1 MPIIPKGRMCMKTR
15 FKSFVLVLL
24 VGLGLLSSGFSQPLM
39 EKKPQEPEKK
49 LSIVSLAP
57 NATETL
63 YALGAGDLLVGRTDY
78 CTYPQEALELPSIGT
93 LYSPSLEKLVS
104 LQPDLAISTAFVSDE
119 LLQALSKAGIEVM
132 ALDLQET
139 FAETYTLIREI
150 AQKVDKVKEG
160 ELIILTM
167 QNQVRDVVEKAR
179 TMEKKRVYFMVD
191 FGSFDGTATGDT
203 YISEMLGM
211 VGSINIAQDATRWTY
226 SKELLVANDP
236 DLIVM
241 TSRWG
246 QTEEETLQEFIKTK
260 PYSDLRA
267 TKEGNLVFVDSDM
280 ISRQGPRSAMALE
293 LLAQAIHGEEKK
305 KKNAWH

>member
-293 LLAQAIHGEEKK
+293 LLAQAIHGED
-305 KKNAWH
+305 WL

>member
-1 MPIIPKGRMCMKTR
+1 MSMIKRSR
-15 FKSFVLVLL
+15 SFVLVLL
-24 VGLGLLSSGFSQPLM
+24 VSMAMATALHAQPLL
-39 EKKPQEPEKK
+39 EKKPQETER

-63 YALGAGDLLVGRTDY
+63 FALGVGDLLVGRTDY
-78 CTYPQEALELPSIGT
+78 CTYPEEALELPSIGT
-93 LYSPSLEKLVS
+93 LYNPSLEKLVS

-119 LLQALSKAGIEVM
+119 LLQALENAGIEVM

-139 FAETYTLIREI
+139 FAGTYTLIREI
-150 AQKVDKVKEG
+150 SQRVDRVKEG

-167 QNQVRDVVEKAR
+167 QNQVKDIVGKAR
-179 TMEKKRVYFMVD
+179 TMDKKRVYFMID

-211 VGSINIAQDATRWTY
+211 VGAINIASDATRWTY

-236 DLIVM
+236 DLIVL
-241 TSRWG
+241 TKRWG
-246 QTEEETLQEFIKTK
+246 QSEEETLQEFVTTK

-280 ISRQGPRSAMALE
+280 VSRQGPRSAEALE
-293 LLAQAIHGEEKK
+293 LLAQAVHGEQ
-305 KKNAWH
+305 WL